1 MNSVIIAD
9 DHPFLLRGTKHFLE
23 SKGFNVIGAYTNGIE
38 ALNSILAKKP
48 NLAILDISMPG
59 LDGLELAQKLA
70 DNQSKTKIILLT
82 MHNDL
87 SMLNKAKSIGVNGY
101 ILKEFVESE
110 LIECIENVLASN
122 FYFSSKLHT
131 LVKNNSGNTAESNW
145 KELLTNSELKI
156 IEQITVYKSNKE
168 IADLFFIS
176 IRTVETH
183 RRNIIKKLNLS
194 SDKNALLMW
203 GLKHL
208 NE

>member
-1 MNSVIIAD
+1 MTSVIIAD

-23 SKGFNVIGAYTNGIE
+23 SNSFNVIGAYTNSIE

-48 NLAILDISMPG
+48 TLAILDISMPG
-59 LDGLELAQKLA
+59 MDGLELAQKLT
-70 DNQSKTKIILLT
+70 DNHSKTKIILLT

-87 SMLNKAKSIGVNGY
+87 SIFNKAKSIGVNGY
-101 ILKEFVESE
+101 ILKEFVETE
-110 LIECIENVLASN
+110 LITCIKNVLSSDY
-122 FYFSSKLHT
+122 YFSSKLHT
-131 LVKNNSGNTAESNW
+131 LIKNNSRNTTKSNW

-156 IEQITVYKSNKE
+156 IEQITLYKSNKE

-208 NE
+208 NV